1 MCHWIIY
8 HNIYGKRKRFKN
20 DMNVTLR
27 LLIVRQISHWIASWI
42 SLYVIQSKT
51 FFFFLFLN
59 YSTIFSSTFYTMD
72 TRLFNPSKRRFTK
85 FLLFVGSQTSNTSL
99 GLFLY
104 LERQILVSDFLL
116 MALHSQQTY
125 RSTLVVASFPT

>member
-27 LLIVRQISHWIASWI
+27 LLMVRQISHWIASWI

-85 FLLFVGSQTSNTSL
+85 FLLFVGSQTPNTSL
-99 GLFLY
+99 SLFLY

>member
-85 FLLFVGSQTSNTSL
+85 FLLFVGSQTPNTSL
-99 GLFLY
+99 SLFLY